1 MLNHGQDL
9 QHPKDP
15 HSLASV
21 SLLRV
26 DSHLQLILHTHS
38 ACLFLNHDSPY
49 LSFLPSDLLK
59 ITHLL

>member
-9 QHPKDP
+9 QHLKDL

-21 SLLRV
+21 SLLRA

-38 ACLFLNHDSPY
+38 ACLFLNLDSPY